1 MSGIDLRLMILIT
14 IDIGHVIITAQLI
27 LQPIQSSKFVDN
39 ILLQVLYKIYLMS
52 LSYDYR
58 LLMQNIF

>member
-1 MSGIDLRLMILIT
+1 MSGIDLRLMILT
-14 IDIGHVIITAQLI
+14 TVDIGHVLITAQLI

-39 ILLQVLYKIYLMS
+39 ILLQVSYIIYLMS

>member
-14 IDIGHVIITAQLI
+14 VDIGHVIITAQLI

-39 ILLQVLYKIYLMS
+39 ILLQVLYIIYLMS